1 MNRTMF
7 PSDTQ
12 DIPDG
17 ATGEPIGIP
26 EGLRVVYAHMSARRR
41 RQFVA
46 VLGLMLVGGF
56 AELATIGSVIPF
68 LALLSAKQASIQLS
82 WPATMFA
89 FVGEDFGLNSL
100 VAAAIV
106 FVLFA
111 ILAGGVRLQLTWLSQ
126 NFIYC
131 LGNEL
136 ALDAQRRILFQPYRF
151 HIHRNTS
158 TLISVIDK
166 IEIFAFDLLLPLMQT
181 VISGVVAAFIVV
193 ALLFI
198 DPVTAIVAAAAFS
211 AIYLLASAFTRRRL
225 AENSA
230 VVGSGFHER
239 LKIVQESLGGIRDVI
254 IDNSQPMYLGLFN
267 DVNRRLGHARATT
280 SFMAAAPRYLIESA
294 AIVVIAVV
302 AVIISSRRG
311 GVAMALPLLG
321 ALALAAQR
329 LLPLLQNVYN
339 GWSSVAGHRSIVS
352 QVVEFLRLPLPR
364 EGEGGASPLPLRR
377 SITVENLSFTYSTR
391 PNSPALTEVSFE
403 IPAGTM
409 LALVGE
415 TGSGKSTLS
424 DLLMALLEPSG
435 GQICVD
441 GIPLGPASAPSW
453 QKSIA
458 HVPQAIFLADT
469 TIARNIALSLSE
481 EPLDLPRA
489 MEAARKSQ
497 LHDFIETLQQ
507 GYDTVIGERGIRLSG
522 GQRQRLG
529 LARAIYKQTPVL
541 VLDEATSA
549 LDEVT
554 EAAVIDALDE
564 LRQDGRTIVIIA
576 HRRSTIARCNMV
588 VRLEG
593 GRIVSTDDTVKS
605 RAGPTKAARSD
616 G

>member
-1 MNRTMF
+1 MIS
-7 PSDTQ
+7 PSDIQ
-12 DIPDG
+12 DIPDAPTG
-17 ATGEPIGIP
+17 ASIGIL
-26 EGLRVVYAHMSARRR
+26 EGLREVYAHMSARRR
-41 RQFVA
+41 RQFLA
-46 VLGLMLVGGF
+46 VLVLMLVGGF

-89 FVGEDFGLNSL
+89 FVGEDFGLKGV
-100 VAAAIV
+100 VAAALV

-111 ILAGGVRLQLTWLSQ
+111 IFAGAVRLQLTWLSQ

-181 VISGVVAAFIVV
+181 VISSVVAAFIVI

-211 AIYLLASAFTRRRL
+211 TIYLLASAFTRKRL

-230 VVGSGFHER
+230 VVGSGFHKR

-254 IDNSQPMYLGLFN
+254 IDNSQAMYVDLFD

-280 SFMAAAPRYLIESA
+280 AFMAAAPRYLIESA
-294 AIVVIAVV
+294 GIVVIAVV
-302 AVIISSRRG
+302 AVIISARPG

-329 LLPLLQNVYN
+329 LLPLLQNIYN

-364 EGEGGASPLPLRR
+364 DGEESAIPLPVRR
-377 SITVENLSFTYSTR
+377 SITVEKLSFAYPTR
-391 PNSPALTEVSFE
+391 TKTPALREVSFE
-403 IPAGTM
+403 IPAGTVM
-409 LALVGE
+409 ALTGD

-424 DLLMALLEPSG
+424 DLLMALLEPGSG
-435 GQICVD
+435 RIYVD
-441 GIPLGPASAPSW
+441 GTPLMPAIARSW

-469 TIARNIALSLSE
+469 TIARNIALSLGE
-481 EPLDLPRA
+481 EPLDRSRA
-489 MEAARKSQ
+489 IESARKAQ
-497 LHDFIETLQQ
+497 LHDFIETLPQ

-529 LARAIYKQTPVL
+529 LARAIYKGTPVL
-541 VLDEATSA
+541 ILDEATSA
-549 LDEVT
+549 LDEAT
-554 EAAVIDALDE
+554 EAAVIDSLDE
-564 LRQDGRTIVIIA
+564 LRKEGRTIVIIA
-576 HRRSTIARCNMV
+576 HRRSTIARCDMV
-588 VRLEG
+588 VKLEA
-593 GRIVSTDDTVKS
+593 GRIVSAEHLAESSIGQS
-605 RAGPTKAARSD
+605 RATRSD